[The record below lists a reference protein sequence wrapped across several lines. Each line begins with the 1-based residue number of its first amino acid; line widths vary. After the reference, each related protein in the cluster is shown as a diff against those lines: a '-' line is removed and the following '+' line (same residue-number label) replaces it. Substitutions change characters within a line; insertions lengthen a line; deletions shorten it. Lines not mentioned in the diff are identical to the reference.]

1 MINLKRNILIIF
13 FFFGL
18 SFSFCQDS
26 DGDGLSDADE
36 ITIGTNP
43 NFFEDNDSDGIS
55 DHFDPDDDND
65 GVFDFIEC
73 GYPQGGLINGSF
85 EDNPLYCGDIPSYT
99 LFNASSIPGWNTT
112 ATDNKMEIWCDGFLG
127 HSARDGNKFAEINA
141 NQIAA
146 LYQTIQTAP
155 GTYMIWSVS
164 HRGRANSNETINI
177 RAGAS
182 VNNSTILASKSA
194 THDVWK
200 DYSGVYLVP
209 EGQTSTVFL
218 FEATIGGSVGNLL
231 DKISFDF
238 PPNTCQLDSD
248 GDGIKNSYDP
258 DSDNDTISDLS
269 EGNSTDTDND
279 GILNFLDSDDDNDG
293 FDTSVEILCNT
304 DPLDS
309 NSVPLDT
316 DGDSIADC
324 VDQDGDGV
332 QNSLDQCPN
341 TTAGSRVDNKGCS
354 ECQNDN
360 DGDGIVNCNDICI
373 DLYNPSQLDTDLDG
387 VGNIC
392 DPDSDNDDILDI
404 NDNCQLIPNK
414 SQIDSDDD
422 GSGDVCDPDDDN
434 DGLNDGVDNC
444 PVGYNP
450 DQIDSD
456 NDGMGNTCDLDDDN
470 DGLSDLE
477 ELELGTDPTQNDTD
491 FDLVLDPD
499 DAFPLDANE
508 TSDFD
513 NDGIGDNS
521 DADDDN
527 DNYLDIYEISCQTDP
542 YNRNEKPLD
551 FDGDLIPD
559 CIDQDDD
566 NDGILDSVE
575 LSSLNKDLD
584 NDQFTNEI
592 DLDSDGDGCPDVT
605 EAGFQDIDTDGVLG
619 IISKISVNQQGLVT
633 SGDGYLTPLDLNQ
646 NTIPDYLESQSSINE
661 SLLLNANLD
670 YILGDPISFKPIG
683 HNKSSDYTYQWQIST
698 DKGQTFQNITNTEQ
712 FSGFNSEE
720 LVLKKANLSYNENE
734 FRLVLAPYFIC
745 AQEIVS
751 NPAKLEHIE
760 LFIPN
765 VITPNGDRLND
776 FFEIVGLLKYSNY
789 KLEIFTRLG
798 LKIYESNDYYN
809 DWNGSYNGTPLPEGT
824 YYYLLSIR
832 GEVNKGF
839 VYIKRN

>member
-542 YNRNEKPLD
+542 YNPNEKPLD

-683 HNKSSDYTYQWQIST
+683 HNKSSEYTYQWQIST

-751 NPAKLEHIE
+751 NPAKLQHIE

>member
-1 MINLKRNILIIF
+1 MNKLKRDLLVLF
-13 FFFGL
+13 FFIGL
-18 SFSFCQDS
+18 NNSFCQDT

-85 EDNPLYCGDIPSYT
+85 EDNPLYCGDYT
-99 LFNASSIPGWNTT
+99 IMSASSIPGWNTT

-324 VDQDGDGV
+324 VDQDGDGI
-332 QNSLDQCPN
+332 QNSFDQCPN

-373 DLYNPSQLDTDLDG
+373 DLFNPSQLDTDLDG

-414 SQIDSDDD
+414 SQVDSDDD

-434 DGLNDGVDNC
+434 DGLDDGVDNC
-444 PVGYNP
+444 PTGYNP

-542 YNRNEKPLD
+542 YNPNEIPLD

-661 SLLLNANLD
+661 SLLLNTNLD

-683 HNKSSDYTYQWQIST
+683 HNKSSEYTYQWQIST
-698 DKGQTFQNITNTEQ
+698 DKGQTFQNITNTEK

-734 FRLVLAPYFIC
+734 FRLVLDPYFTC